1 LVYFQPTAV
10 PEAQEFQFDRYTVEG
25 KITVTTGIDN
35 PSVLPVILIWAQ
47 AKITAR
53 SSMTARRRRPLK
65 QRVRDVR
72 AILVPR
78 LVIVAI
84 ACVLLTVLG
93 CGLPG
98 TVTHGARECVA
109 GYSVCLNPN
118 KSDYDCAG
126 GSGNGPGYVDA
137 VRVTGSDPFDLDR
150 DGNGYGCEGG

>member
-98 TVTHGARECVA
+98 TVTHGARECFA